1 MSTKSNR
8 SSGTQ
13 HTQRGVNQGNVLVD
27 PVSGLPIT
35 VITDEE
41 GKKRLAVDANVTA
54 TIGDINLDLNG
65 VGPTGDTVAIV
76 DNITGNKQKIEA
88 DGSINVNME
97 SDAQD
102 GDNIAIGNTWKK
114 AIDQPDANT
123 TYIGLANPGTLTS
136 SSNWQIKRI
145 TTSGTQ
151 TFIEFAGSDL
161 SFTKKWDDRASL
173 SYG

>member
-27 PVSGLPIT
+27 PVSGLPVDV
-35 VITDEE
+35 VIGGD
-41 GKKRLAVDANVTA
+41 GKKRLAVDAEITANV
-54 TIGDINLDLNG
+54 GDINVDLDG
-65 VGPTGDTVAIV
+65 VGPGGDTVAIV
-76 DNITGNKQKIEA
+76 DNVTGNKQKIES
-88 DGSINVNME
+88 DGSINANTEV
-97 SDAQD
+97 DAQD

-114 AIDQPDANT
+114 AIDQPNATT
-123 TYIGLANPGTLTS
+123 TYVGLANPGTPTS
-136 SSNWQIKRI
+136 TSGWQIKRI

-161 SFTKKWDDRASL
+161 GFTKKWDDRASL